1 MKTFSG
7 AILAA
12 LLLAS
17 PAYAVAEGP
26 GRVVEVKLPTLSD
39 VETGCIDQLK
49 YNWGQPGAYDETFKS
64 MILERVV
71 HRKDGEVDVI
81 VFQGHAHN
89 YFLQEDR
96 AVTVTCRPGNKKPYP
111 VSFQID
117 R

>member
-7 AILAA
+7 TILAA
-12 LLLAS
+12 LLLVS
-17 PAYAVAEGP
+17 PAYAVAEGSS
-26 GRVVEVKLPTLSD
+26 RVVEVKLPTLSE

-64 MILERVV
+64 MVLEGVV
-71 HRKDGEVDVI
+71 HRKDGQDDVI
-81 VFQGHAHN
+81 VFRGHAHN

-96 AVTVTCRPGNKKPYP
+96 AVTVTCRPSDKKPYP